1 MSIFKHI
8 LIGIYC
14 FLSKTS
20 DRVLWKKIL
29 KSCWGILILMV
40 SFLHSN
46 FVQPAGFNW
55 ASIINLIYSKWRFPA
70 SSSFT
75 SGYALKF
82 LRYIVLLPKFILFS
96 ISIHLA
102 ALVAYFMMSFNAFS
116 PCWLRDSQ
124 QPAQM
129 QADLSSGQLNLVSL
143 THTVGT
149 RLFGRST
156 LDCIVS
162 AVQISLALLK

>member
-40 SFLHSN
+40 FFYIQILSN
-46 FVQPAGFNW
+46 PLSW

-75 SGYALKF
+75 SGYVLMF
-82 LRYIVLLPKFILFS
+82 LRYIVLLPKFIIFS

-102 ALVAYFMMSFNAFS
+102 ALVAYFMMSSDAFS

-162 AVQISLALLK
+162 AVQISLALPK